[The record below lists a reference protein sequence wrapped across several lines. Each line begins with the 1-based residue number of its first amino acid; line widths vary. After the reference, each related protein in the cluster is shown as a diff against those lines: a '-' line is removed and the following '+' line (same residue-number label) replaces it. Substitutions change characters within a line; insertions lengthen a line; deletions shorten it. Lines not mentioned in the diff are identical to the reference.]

1 MSDLGNREVFS
12 ANLRRYMEIKKVTR
26 TDICNALGFKYST
39 FTDWVN
45 GAKYP
50 RIDKIEMLANYFGIE
65 KSDLIERKSANS
77 NPQHL
82 SDDEVKF
89 ALFHGADVEVT
100 DEMYDE
106 VLRFRD
112 YIIAK
117 AKADQKKE

>member
-77 NPQHL
+77 KPQPL
-82 SDDEVKF
+82 SEEEVKF
-89 ALFHGADVEVT
+89 ALFNGADVEIT

-112 YIIAK
+112 YVIAREK
-117 AKADQKKE
+117 AKQKKE